1 MMEAKEM
8 KNKDKVVHLRPK
20 QDEIRGRIIPGSIAL
35 LHVDY
40 EMNDDDEESDF
51 LAAMPECTMEIAI
64 LGHVGD
70 GDLGLIWDFRFEH
83 PGFFTIVS
91 SYQATVEVIGK
102 GSIDADQLGK
112 DTSFPVISEFSLLI
126 SLLSRASTGLPYVVG
141 PAELLGLLGDDELF

>member
-40 EMNDDDEESDF
+40 EMNDEDEESDF

-70 GDLGLIWDFRFEH
+70 GDLA
-83 PGFFTIVS
+83 